1 MDQTKDYL
9 KDITEIRS
17 MMERSS
23 RFISLSGLSG
33 VFAGVFAIAGVAA
46 VYFQLHLEDYDHYY
60 EAAYN
65 TDTSD
70 TTYNNKFLWFCI
82 IDAAIVLIASLSC
95 GIFFTTRKAKQQG
108 LKIWDKSAQQLLI
121 NLSIPLF
128 AGGILCLIL
137 FNHQLI
143 GLIAPVT
150 LIFYGLALLNG
161 GKYTVNEIRY
171 LGILEI
177 ILGLVSAYF
186 IGYGLL
192 LWTIGFGL
200 LHIIYG
206 GIMYFKYER

>member
-1 MDQTKDYL
+1 
-9 KDITEIRS
+9 

-33 VFAGVFAIAGVAA
+33 VCAGIFAIIGAAA
-46 VYFQLHLEDYDHYY
+46 VYFQLHLQDYDRYY

-65 TDTSD
+65 ADTSN
-70 TTYNNKFLWFCI
+70 TTYNSKFLWFCI
-82 IDAAIVLIASLSC
+82 LDATIVLLASLAC

-128 AGGILCLIL
+128 SGGILCLIL
-137 FNHQLI
+137 FHHQLI
-143 GLIAPVT
+143 GFLAPTT
-150 LIFYGLALLNG
+150 LIFYGLALING
-161 GKYTVNEIRY
+161 GKYTVDEIRY
-171 LGILEI
+171 LGIIEI
-177 ILGLVSAYF
+177 ILGLISAYF
-186 IGYGLL
+186 IGYGLI

-206 GIMYFKYER
+206 SIMYFKYER